1 MGIFFIFMTMLV
13 FGIIISVLLDNI
25 RIELKYRNNLLEK
38 QNEILERERK

>member
-1 MGIFFIFMTMLV
+1 MTMLV

-25 RIELKYRNNLLEK
+25 RIELKYKNTLLEK

>member
-25 RIELKYRNNLLEK
+25 RIELKYRNTLLEK

>member
-25 RIELKYRNNLLEK
+25 RIELKYKNTLLEK